1 MTGAGVAGASASA
14 GNGLRRVVITGVG
27 VVSPL
32 GESLAELHEALC
44 GGRTA
49 VAEIESF
56 ERDGLPSRLGAALP
70 AFDERRHFGD
80 RNFRP
85 LDRTGRLAA
94 AAAGLALADAGW
106 PPPAER
112 AAAFAAA
119 GLPGGEVGLVL
130 GTTFGS
136 VHTISEFD
144 RRALTAG
151 PSYVKPLDFANSVIN
166 AAAGQ
171 TAIWHALLGVNS
183 TLSGGPS
190 VGLTALAYA
199 ADLVATGRADVLLA
213 GGAEELC
220 YESFLGYARTG
231 RTAGHGGGAPCAVP
245 FDARRNGFAPGEGA
259 ALLVLEAEEV
269 ARARGARVLAVVAGH
284 GSAFDPSRGRDE
296 AGAATAVA
304 RAAAAAL
311 ADAGVAAADL
321 AFVSASADGSP
332 AGDRAE
338 ARGLAAALGRA
349 AATLPATA
357 VKGALGEPLG
367 AGGAFQAAA
376 LVATLGDGRL
386 PGIAGLAEAE
396 AGLGLDG
403 LAPDLR
409 RVERPA
415 ALATALDLDGNARGL
430 VLARPAGAD

>member
-1 MTGAGVAGASASA
+1 AAAGF
-14 GNGLRRVVITGVG
+14 
-27 VVSPL
+27 
-32 GESLAELHEALC
+32 AE
-44 GGRTA
+44 
-49 VAEIESF
+49 
-56 ERDGLPSRLGAALP
+56 AA
-70 AFDERRHFGD
+70 HFGD

-106 PPPAER
+106 PASGRDEV
-112 AAAFAAA
+112 AA
-119 GLPGGEVGLVL
+119 GIELGLVL

-151 PSYVKPLDFANSVIN
+151 PNYVKPLDFANSVIN

-171 TAIWHALLGVNS
+171 TAIWHDLRGVNS

-231 RTAGHGGGAPCAVP
+231 RTAGAGGGTPCAVP

-284 GSAFDPSRGRDE
+284 GSAFDPSRGRDDAPGE
-296 AGAATAVA
+296 TAVA
-304 RAAAAAL
+304 RAVAAAL
-311 ADAGVAAADL
+311 ADAGRAAGDL
-321 AFVSASADGSP
+321 AAVSASADGSP
-332 AGDRAE
+332 AGDRRE
-338 ARGLAAALGRA
+338 ARGLAAALGA
-349 AATLPATA
+349 AAGELPVTS

-386 PGIAGLAEAE
+386 PGIAGLGEPE
-396 AGLGLDG
+396 AGLGLGG
-403 LAPDLR
+403 LSAETR
-409 RVERPA
+409 RVDRPWV
-415 ALATALDLDGNARGL
+415 LASALDLDGNARAL
-430 VLARPAGAD
+430 VVARPAGEG